1 MFGIIL
7 CPQTGEFDIHSI
19 VPAYTLLV
27 SRLQPNVYSDLSRL
41 QALSGGPQEGTYLIH
56 PKHMRVNYP
65 RHINDVD
72 LDNDDKSRDPP
83 LSKPTSMTYSLLRIR
98 LAQICCTVVDD
109 MPPSFSDWG
118 SINYSTIILLDQKFE
133 KFLRDIPSFFSLKIM
148 GREQGCDIDRQ
159 FPYIAFQRY
168 ILATSFHSRRFKLHQ
183 PFLCR
188 VSSTNSCNRRHG
200 QSRNVY
206 ENSRN
211 VCLESARTVI
221 GINRQLQNDTTFPDS
236 THIRLTTFLHA
247 LFLATAVLVMD
258 LCINKTLTTDSQ
270 HLEVAEACN
279 MLRAAKT
286 SSPVASRFL
295 KSLTDVLHKYRVQL
309 SPGETIPSP
318 KTAPTSE
325 FAAATSAG
333 GPKANA
339 NHTTHETHD
348 IEELWRDLIDFDNHD
363 AMCWDNLFSDLDA
376 KF

>member
-1 MFGIIL
+1 MFGTIL
-7 CPQTGEFDIHSI
+7 CPQTGEFGVHSS
-19 VPAYTLLV
+19 VPAYTLLA
-27 SRLQPNVYSDLSRL
+27 SRLQPNEYFDLSRL

-72 LDNDDKSRDPP
+72 LDNGDKSRDPP

-98 LAQICCTVVDD
+98 LAQICRTVVDD

-159 FPYIAFQRY
+159 FPYMAFQRY

-188 VSSTNSCNRRHG
+188 VSSTNLSNRRHG
-200 QSRNVY
+200 H
-206 ENSRN
+206 SRN

-221 GINRQLQNDTTFPDS
+221 SINRQLQNDTTFPDS

-258 LCINKTLTTDSQ
+258 LCINKALTTDSQ
-270 HLEVAEACN
+270 HLDVAEACN

-286 SSPVASRFL
+286 SSPMASRFL

-309 SPGETIPSP
+309 SPGEAIPSP

-325 FAAATSAG
+325 FAAATRAG
-333 GPKANA
+333 GPEA